1 MTRASSISGAD
12 EKSGGRGGSRPF
24 RLSGMTLVLSLL
36 LGLMLALPFKII
48 HEKQDD
54 PLPSES
60 RQEMVNRM
68 AKLTDEN
75 DQLRDE
81 LEITRTQVAD
91 LEVSILAGQE
101 VSAELSDSMTR
112 YRILAGLD
120 PVQGPGIRLTL
131 SEQTSELPPGTG
143 AAPYLIHQ
151 EDLLNI
157 VNELWL
163 AGAEAVAIRSRDRT
177 ERLIMSSTIRCVG
190 SLIDV
195 NNTRMT
201 PPFDIFAIGDPD
213 DLESALTMPRGVL
226 EPLQFFNIET
236 EIVMM
241 EEITLPPYGGLTRLN
256 YAQPVGEGD

>member
-1 MTRASSISGAD
+1 MKREHSINQ
-12 EKSGGRGGSRPF
+12 RHF
-24 RLSGMTLVLSLL
+24 RLSGVTLVLSIF
-36 LGLMLALPFKII
+36 LGIMLSLPFKVIN
-48 HEKQDD
+48 EKQEE

-81 LEITRTQVAD
+81 LEQTRTQVSD
-91 LEVSILAGQE
+91 LEASILAGQE
-101 VSAELSDSMTR
+101 TSAELSESMTR

-120 PVQGPGIRLTL
+120 PVKGPGIRLTL
-131 SEQTSELPPGTG
+131 SEQQGEVPPGAG
-143 AAPYLIHQ
+143 VAPYLIHQ

-157 VNELWL
+157 VNEIWL
-163 AGAEAVAIRSRDRT
+163 AGAEAIAIRSRDRT

-201 PPFDIFAIGDPD
+201 PPFDIFAIGNPD
-213 DLESALTMPRGVL
+213 ELESALTIPRGVL
-226 EPLQFFNIET
+226 EPLQFFNIST
-236 EIVMM
+236 EIVKM
-241 EEITLPPYGGLTRLN
+241 EEVTLPPFGGVTHLT
-256 YAQPVGEGD
+256 YAQPVGEGE